1 MNLSTP
7 FYILSASHEH
17 FNVNDNVYRSNLL
30 GRTLRAQGFATA
42 VCEGAY
48 KGVPERSILVIDERP
63 NTDECYNAVIRL
75 ANVYNQE
82 SVLTVDANR
91 NAHLVF
97 CDGRPPVRLGIFTCV
112 SEEEAKAQDAY
123 TSRAG
128 RYYVCKP
135 L

>member
-1 MNLSTP
+1 MNTFTP

-17 FNVNDNVYRSNLL
+17 INADKKGFHNNLL

-48 KGVPERSILVIDERP
+48 EGVKERSVLVIDERP
-63 NTDECYNAVIRL
+63 YNDDCYNAVIRL

-82 SVLTVDANR
+82 SILAVDANR

-97 CDGRPPVRLGIFTCV
+97 CDGRPPQRLGIFTCV

-123 TSRAG
+123 TSRGG
-128 RYYVCKP
+128 RYFVCKP
-135 L
+135 